1 MNKRVI
7 VLSITVILLL
17 LLTMFVF
24 PEQVYNFVMSAFNGI
39 TNNLGIFYLLTGV
52 ISLIFIVIV
61 IWKHGSVV
69 LGDQGTKKEYSDF
82 SWAAMMFCTGIGGS
96 MMVFSFLE
104 PLYYLNDPPFGIT
117 PMSLEA
123 YEYAHMYGQFHWGF
137 LDWMLCVPLTL
148 FIAYFVY
155 VKKAGSATLGKMLIG
170 QNKEKSILADLMD
183 VFCIIAIIGGAA
195 TSMGLSA
202 PIICRILSGLLGIAD
217 DEKILLSVFIIWFVI
232 FTTSVWKGLEKGIKK
247 LSYINICIALVFISV
262 LFLLINP
269 IKVINTETNSVGL
282 LLQNFLRMSLYTD
295 PFGQSGFPQRWTV
308 FYWALT
314 LAYAPGVAIF
324 TARISKGRTIKQ
336 LMLGMIVYGSL
347 GTMFSFA
354 TLGLYSLVLQKE
366 GMLDLVSILSLQGKE
381 AAIAAILG
389 TLPVHQ
395 LFEIVYAVVCMIF
408 MATTIDSSVYV
419 MASITSNKALAKN
432 DDPPKTHRVVGA
444 VLMLL
449 FSVILT
455 RIGGLETMQTASI
468 IMAFPVI
475 ILNLIVIVKMLKI
488 KDMK

>member
-7 VLSITVILLL
+7 LFSITVILLL
-17 LLTMFVF
+17 LFTMFAF
-24 PEQVYNFVMSAFNGI
+24 PGQVYDIVMSAFNKI
-39 TNNLGIFYLLTGV
+39 TQNLGIFYLLSGV
-52 ISLIFIVIV
+52 LSLFFVVLV
-61 IWKHGSVV
+61 IWKRGGVV
-69 LGDQGTKKEYSDF
+69 LGNQGEKKEYSEF

-96 MMVFSFLE
+96 MMIFSFIE
-104 PLYYLNDPPFGIT
+104 PLYYLNDPPFGID

-123 YEYAHMYGQFHWGF
+123 YEFAHMYGQFHWGF
-137 LDWMLCVPLTL
+137 LDWMLYVPLTL

-155 VKKAGSATLGKMLIG
+155 VKKAGACTLGGMLTG
-170 QNKEKSILADLMD
+170 QKKEKSIFADMLD

-202 PIICRILSGLLGIAD
+202 PIICQIISGLFGIAD
-217 DEKILLSVFIIWFVI
+217 DEKVLLAVFIIWFVI

-247 LSYINICIALVFISV
+247 LSYINICIALAFVCFLFIFV
-262 LFLLINP
+262 NP
-269 IKVINTETNSVGL
+269 IKVINTETNSIGL

-295 PFGQSGFPQRWTV
+295 PFEQSGFPQRWTV

-324 TARISKGRTIKQ
+324 TAKISRGRTVKQ
-336 LMLGMIVYGSL
+336 LVLGMILYGSL

-366 GMLDLVSILSLQGKE
+366 GILDLVNILTIQGKE
-381 AAIAAILG
+381 AAIVAILG
-389 TLPVHQ
+389 TLPIHQ

-419 MASITSNKALAKN
+419 IASITSKKAVARAE
-432 DDPPKTHRVVGA
+432 DPPRIHRIAGA

-475 ILNLIVIVKMLKI
+475 IINFIVVVKMLKI
-488 KDMK
+488 KDKI

>member
-7 VLSITVILLL
+7 LLSITVILLL
-17 LLTMFVF
+17 LATMFAF
-24 PEQVYNFVMSAFNGI
+24 PGQVYDIVMSAFHQI
-39 TNNLGIFYLLTGV
+39 THNLGIFYLLSGA
-52 ISLIFIVIV
+52 ISFIFVVMI
-61 IWKHGSVV
+61 IWKCGEVV
-69 LGDQGTKKEYSDF
+69 LGNQGEKKEYSDF
-82 SWAAMMFCTGIGGS
+82 SWATMMFCTGIGGS
-96 MMVFSFLE
+96 MMVFSFIE
-104 PLYYLNDPPFGIT
+104 PLYYLNDPPFGIA

-148 FIAYFVY
+148 FIAYYVY
-155 VKKAGSATLGKMLIG
+155 VKKAGTSTFGGMLTG
-170 QNKEKSILADLMD
+170 QKKEKNIFADLLD

-202 PIICRILSGLLGIAD
+202 PIICRIVSGLFGIAD
-217 DEKILLSVFIIWFVI
+217 DEKVLFAVFVLWFVI

-247 LSYINICIALVFISV
+247 LSYINICIALVFICF
-262 LFLLINP
+262 LFVFLNP
-269 IKVINTETNSVGL
+269 IKVINAETNSIGL

-295 PFGQSGFPQRWTV
+295 PFEQSGFPQRWTV

-324 TARISKGRTIKQ
+324 TARISRGRTIKQ
-336 LMLGMIVYGSL
+336 LVLGMIFYGSL

-366 GMLDLVSILSLQGKE
+366 GILDLVNILTTQGKE
-381 AAIAAILG
+381 AVIVAILG
-389 TLPVHQ
+389 TLPMHQ

-419 MASITSNKALAKN
+419 IASITSKTAVARAG
-432 DDPPKTHRVVGA
+432 DPPRIHRIAGA
-444 VLMLL
+444 VVMLL
-449 FSVILT
+449 FSIILT

-475 ILNLIVIVKMLKI
+475 IINLIVIIKMLRI
-488 KDMK
+488 KDIK

>member
-7 VLSITVILLL
+7 LLSITIMLFL
-17 LLTMFVF
+17 LLTMFIF
-24 PEQVYNFVMSAFNGI
+24 PEQVYDFVLSAFNQI
-39 TNNLGIFYLLTGV
+39 THNMGIFYLLSGV
-52 ISLIFIVIV
+52 ISLIFIVI
-61 IWKHGSVV
+61 ITWKHGEVV
-69 LGDQGTKKEYSDF
+69 LGDHGEKKEYSDF

-96 MMVFSFLE
+96 MMIFSFLE
-104 PLYYLNDPPFGIT
+104 PLYYLNDPPFGIA

-137 LDWMLCVPLTL
+137 LDWMLCVPITL
-148 FIAYFVY
+148 FIAYYIY
-155 VKKAGSATLGKMLIG
+155 VKKAGSDTLGRMLID
-170 QNKEKSILADLMD
+170 QKKEKSIFADLMD

-202 PIICRILSGLLGIAD
+202 PIICRIISGLLGVAD
-217 DEKILLSVFIIWFVI
+217 DEKILLAVFIIWFVI

-247 LSYINICIALVFISV
+247 LSYLNICIALIFISF
-262 LFLLINP
+262 LFILVNP

-295 PFGQSGFPQRWTV
+295 PFEQSGFPQRWTV

-324 TARISKGRTIKQ
+324 TAKISRGRTIKQ
-336 LMLGMIVYGSL
+336 LMFGMIVYGSL

-366 GMLDLVSILSLQGKE
+366 GILDLVNILSTQGKE
-381 AAIAAILG
+381 ATIVAILG
-389 TLPVHQ
+389 TLPIHQ

-419 MASITSNKALAKN
+419 IASITSSKALAQN
-432 DDPPKTHRVVGA
+432 DDPPKNHRVAGA
-444 VLMLL
+444 VMMLL

-475 ILNLIVIVKMLKI
+475 IINFIVIVKMLKI
-488 KDMK
+488 KDKR